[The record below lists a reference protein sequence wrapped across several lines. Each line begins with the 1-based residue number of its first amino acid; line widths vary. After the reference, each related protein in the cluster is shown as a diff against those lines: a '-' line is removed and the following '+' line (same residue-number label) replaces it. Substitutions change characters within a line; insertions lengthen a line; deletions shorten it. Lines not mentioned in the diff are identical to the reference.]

1 MAFCSQAGI
10 FSIGVVNPDKT
21 EAGMMK
27 MKEPRRACCMVVE
40 SEETT
45 SPTPTMATVKQNRDR
60 TNDGTDPR
68 MGMPNQFTAP
78 ALRIKASINPR
89 NMPGTDFTIRNAPVE
104 KGASSSRPL
113 CR

>member
-1 MAFCSQAGI
+1 
-10 FSIGVVNPDKT
+10 
-21 EAGMMK
+21 
-27 MKEPRRACCMVVE
+27 
-40 SEETT
+40 
-45 SPTPTMATVKQNRDR
+45 
-60 TNDGTDPR
+60 